1 MKTRALLITLTGLT
15 GLIFSAP
22 AVSET
27 PPPVPPSKA
36 ISLDNYKT
44 RLDEESRFQAEL
56 ESKMKDAS
64 QKMSSTQDKMV
75 EIGKSVR
82 ANEKELQQIESRI
95 DDLESDKSTLE
106 SSLQEQRSAIA
117 KLVLALERIRRVPPQ
132 ALIAKPDAPLKNAQ
146 SAMLL
151 GDILPLIHE
160 KAEGLKTDIEKQ
172 AGIVAELHEK
182 KEVALLRSDA
192 LRKEYESLA
201 TLTQEREDLFK
212 KTQQDYKAQEIEVQR
227 VSQSAKNLKDLV
239 KKLEEKRAQEERE
252 AKARQKEMAAAAAQ
266 SKAPSPKSV
275 PKPVRTAAI
284 PPSGNSQLPVSGVIK
299 TRYNDPDKY
308 GAKSQGV
315 RIEGRA
321 GGLVVAPM
329 GGVVRFAGPFKGYDN
344 MVIIEHKDGYHS
356 LVAGMES
363 ITAMVGQSIA
373 AGEPLGT
380 LKNSTNQGK
389 PTVYYELRL
398 NGNAV
403 DPARKLTD
411 LG

>member
-1 MKTRALLITLTGLT
+1 MKTRALLITLTGLA
-15 GLIFSAP
+15 GLIFSSA

-75 EIGKSVR
+75 EISKSVR

-95 DDLESDKSTLE
+95 DDLEADKGTLE

-182 KEVALLRSDA
+182 KEAALLRSDT

-252 AKARQKEMAAAAAQ
+252 AKARQKELAAAAAAQ
-266 SKAPSPKSV
+266 NKKAQQ
-275 PKPVRTAAI
+275 KPVRTAAI
-284 PPSGNSQLPVSGVIK
+284 PPSGNAQLPVSGVIK

-329 GGVVRFAGPFKGYDN
+329 GGVIRFAGPFKGYDN

-356 LVAGMES
+356 LVAGMETIS
-363 ITAMVGQSIA
+363 AMVGQNVA
-373 AGEPLGT
+373 AGEPLGK
-380 LKNSTNQGK
+380 LKNSTNHGK
-389 PTVYYELRL
+389 PAVYYELRL